1 MTTTANATR
10 KAVVTTAQVSAALE
24 DWKLTRKALGLDVT
38 DVEFDKG
45 FRGKGF
51 ALYQGDKITETFETK
66 EDAFLKFSTYVA
78 VAKEIM
84 TAPNVTVVEH
94 ASEEVLNAVVEA
106 PVKTTRKAADKPAS

>member
-1 MTTTANATR
+1 MTTTADKIR
-10 KAVVTTAQVSAALE
+10 KAVVTTAQVATALE
-24 DWKLTRKALGLDVT
+24 EWKTTRKALGLDVS

-51 ALYQGDKITETFETK
+51 ALYQGDKIVETFETK
-66 EDAFLKFSTYVA
+66 EDAFLKFSTYVE

-94 ASEEVLNAVVEA
+94 ASEEAINAAVTP
-106 PVKTTRKAADKPAS
+106 PVKTTRKTADKAAS